1 MPYLVLALGLVL
13 GGWLFLQWFL
23 QAPPQSLVKGV
34 SIAFA
39 VVGGLLAFYMV
50 VSGRLPLA
58 LMALVF
64 LLPEFMRRMSQS
76 GVWRTASGPAPGQ
89 TSEIATAYLRMRL
102 DHDTGR
108 MSGEVI
114 AGRWRGRRV
123 EELEPE
129 QLLDLLGECQAND
142 PDSAQVLESYL
153 DRTFPDWRAAG
164 PAGEEE
170 AAARGAPP
178 GRKRMSVE
186 EACQVLGVEPG
197 ANRSEIKAA
206 HRRLMRQAHPDH
218 GGSDYLAAKINEAK
232 SVLLDEQ

>member
-13 GGWLFLQWFL
+13 GGWLFFHWFL

-39 VVGGLLAFYMV
+39 VIGGVMAFYLI

-89 TSEIATAYLRMRL
+89 ASEISTAYLRMRL

-129 QLLDLLGECQAND
+129 QLLDLLGECQAHD

-153 DRTFPDWRAAG
+153 DRTFPDWRSTG
-164 PAGEEE
+164 PTGEDDGEP
-170 AAARGAPP
+170 RAPP

-186 EACQVLGVEPG
+186 EARQVLGLEPG
-197 ANRSEIKAA
+197 ANTAEIKAA

-232 SVLLDEQ
+232 AVLLDEP